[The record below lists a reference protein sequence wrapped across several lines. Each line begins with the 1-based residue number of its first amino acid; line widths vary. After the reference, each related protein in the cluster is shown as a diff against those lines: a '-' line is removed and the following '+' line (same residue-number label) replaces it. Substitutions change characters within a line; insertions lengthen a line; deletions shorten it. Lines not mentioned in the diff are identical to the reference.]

1 MQGGRDLLNQ
11 WTIVDGPHNHGTR
24 AQARRGKLLIRVSWI
39 VGMRPDEAT
48 AWTLATRTP
57 TKDKSR
63 LLTPYKFFLKPHNEA
78 ISQVAKT

>member
-48 AWTLATRTP
+48 VVGFSMDP
-57 TKDKSR
+57 GQ
-63 LLTPYKFFLKPHNEA
+63 PHA
-78 ISQVAKT
+78 QQR